1 MTASG
6 KAGTIVAGAAA
17 LLVAGAVF
25 YSILC
30 AVEPTVPFEDAA
42 MLMRFAQHVADG
54 HGMVW
59 NVGDR
64 PVDGATDFLFT
75 ILVAVTMKLGFTVE
89 ASTRALIVASHLILA
104 GIILATGRR
113 LRNVPWLLTCGL
125 TSYLLLGPGNRFVQS
140 YFGAPVF
147 ALAAVMLLLAVW
159 WLIESAA
166 PNALQSS
173 AVTASALVLGLMRP
187 EGNLLAGMMLLAGW
201 VCARDPVSRRLV
213 LRAGV
218 FYGGLGALF
227 LGWRF
232 WYFGQLM
239 PNPFYLKGGWSLYPA
254 SLETSLRN
262 ALAFSLPLMPILAVM
277 AWLRHRTGARLQ
289 VARELIPALCFIV
302 IWVLLSDDNNHWG
315 RFQYAALPILLFGIL
330 RWSSRLA
337 TTAPLDAAWSP
348 RKALAIAGIYACLV
362 LPPYAL
368 WHYRNPSWIPDGR
381 YQVASNLRPYA
392 GEGLRMAVTEAGLL
406 PLYSQWRAMDLWGL
420 NDQWIARHGLVTD
433 EYLSAFKPDLIMLH
447 DNTWPNGNPRWRA
460 MVDTIRTFC
469 VTRHYELAAKYE
481 RGYSIHE
488 YYIRSDSPRR
498 QEIRN
503 ACRPQPYIWWLDGTP
518 ILPKD
523 ETGSLTS
530 APVRT
535 VAPIVHSIS

>member
-1 MTASG
+1 VTASG
-6 KAGTIVAGAAA
+6 KAGRIVAGAAA

-42 MLMRFAQHVADG
+42 MLMRFAQHVAGG

-59 NVGDR
+59 NVGER

-75 ILVAVTMKLGFTVE
+75 ILVAAAMKLGFTVE
-89 ASTRALIVASHLILA
+89 ASTRALIVASHLMLA

-140 YFGAPVF
+140 YFGSPVF
-147 ALAAVMLLLAVW
+147 ALAAVVLLLAVW
-159 WLIESAA
+159 WLIESGV
-166 PNALQSS
+166 PDTLQSTVV
-173 AVTASALVLGLMRP
+173 AASALVLGLMRP
-187 EGNLLAGMMLLAGW
+187 EGNILAGMMLLAGW
-201 VCARDPVSRRLV
+201 VCARDAASRRLV

-218 FYGGLGALF
+218 LYGALGALF
-227 LGWRF
+227 LSWRF

-254 SLETSLRN
+254 SLKTSARN
-262 ALAFSLPLMPILAVM
+262 AFEFSLPLMPILAVL
-277 AWLRHRTGARLQ
+277 AWLRRSTAVRLE
-289 VARELIPALCFIV
+289 VARELVPALGFIV
-302 IWVLLSDDNNHWG
+302 IWVLLTDDNNHWG
-315 RFQYAALPILLFGIL
+315 RFQYAALPILLLGIL
-330 RWSSRLA
+330 RWAARLA
-337 TTAPLDAAWSP
+337 SAAQVGGD
-348 RKALAIAGIYACLV
+348 RRLNNALALAGVYACLA

-368 WHYRNPSWIPDGR
+368 WHYRQQAWTPDGR
-381 YQVASNLRPYA
+381 YRVALNLRPYA
-392 GEGLRMAVTEAGLL
+392 GEGMSMAVTEAGLL
-406 PLYSQWRAMDLWGL
+406 PLYSQWRAMDVWGL
-420 NDQWIARHGLVTD
+420 NDQWIARHGLVSVD
-433 EYLSAFKPDLIMLH
+433 YLGTFKPDLIMLH

-469 VTRHYELAAKYE
+469 QTRHYELAAKYE

-488 YYIRSDSPRR
+488 YYVRSDSPRR
-498 QEIRN
+498 QEIRD

-518 ILPKD
+518 IAP
-523 ETGSLTS
+523 ENGTGSLTA
-530 APVRT
+530 APVRMGT
-535 VAPIVHSIS
+535 ALARSIP